1 MLKGLSC
8 KYFSLGFG
16 IISLYMCFSPCETSY
31 LHFFVFVFFP
41 EVLWALDGK
50 KLPEMFIKK
59 KSQCILGNV
68 LQLDLI
74 LVICFNYLFI
84 KMLLHL

>member
-16 IISLYMCFSPCETSY
+16 IISLYMCAFPPYETSY
-31 LHFFVFVFFP
+31 LSFFFP

-50 KLPEMFIKK
+50 KLPELFIKKKK

>member
-16 IISLYMCFSPCETSY
+16 IISLYMC
-31 LHFFVFVFFP
+31 VFFP
-41 EVLWALDGK
+41 MKPPNLLFFSSYIVLWALDRK
-50 KLPEMFIKK
+50 KLHEMFIKK
-59 KSQCILGNV
+59 KCILGNA

-74 LVICFNYLFI
+74 LVIYFNYLFI